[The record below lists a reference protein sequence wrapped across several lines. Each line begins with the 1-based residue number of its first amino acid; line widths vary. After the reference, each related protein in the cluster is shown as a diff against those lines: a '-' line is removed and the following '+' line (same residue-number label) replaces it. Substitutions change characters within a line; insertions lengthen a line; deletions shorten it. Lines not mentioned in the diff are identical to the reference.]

1 MKIDIW
7 SDVVCPWCYV
17 GKRNFELALARFEHG
32 DQVEVRFRSFELDPN
47 APAEREG
54 DYAERLARKYHVSVG
69 QARAMTARIVDA
81 GAQVDIDFRFDRS
94 RLGNTFDAHRLLHL
108 AADRGVQA
116 AVKERLMRA
125 AFTGGEPIADRETL
139 VRLAVE
145 AGLDEDDV
153 RTTLDAG
160 LYADAVREDERAAGD
175 FDITGVP
182 FFVIDGAYGIAG
194 AQPPDVLLRVLQR
207 RWADVEANITQAA
220 PDAPGCEGDTCAV

>member
-7 SDVVCPWCYV
+7 SDVVCPWCYM

-32 DQVEVRFRSFELDPN
+32 DQVEVTFRSFELDPN

-94 RLGNTFDAHRLLHL
+94 RAGNTFDAHRLLHL

-125 AFTGGEPIADRETL
+125 TFTDGEPVADRETL

-153 RTTLDAG
+153 RTALDAG
-160 LYADAVREDERAAGD
+160 LYAEAVREDERAAGD

-207 RWADVEANITQAA
+207 RWADVEASA
-220 PDAPGCEGDTCAV
+220 APGCDGDTCAV